1 MWSGC
6 HTGAPRAW
14 GRPAPARTV
23 TVCGSLCTA
32 MDTVARDI
40 PLENAVTGNL
50 LFFENAGA
58 YAAALSPHGFAGQP
72 GAKEILW
79 AGGASHPE

>member
-1 MWSGC
+1 
-6 HTGAPRAW
+6 
-14 GRPAPARTV
+14 
-23 TVCGSLCTA
+23 